1 MSDMA
6 QSTIPKPFVFVLMPI
21 DKKFDDIYK
30 FGIKGAAKDVGAYA
44 ERLDEQIFVE
54 GMLDRIF
61 NQISKADL
69 IIADMTGRNPNVF
82 YEVGYAHALGKI
94 TLLLTQDATD
104 IPFDLKHR
112 QHTVYRG
119 SIELLRKDLADRL
132 RWGIAESR
140 RRGRGPSSE
149 RLSIRIL
156 GTDVPH
162 TGGSLDPP
170 TIGAIVDSR
179 FFILPVRI
187 RNDSFEGLPG
197 ITHVYLFTEEKAG
210 VVPGKYEDTM
220 SFPVNWLPSAGATPI
235 VGTGYAWTSM
245 TPVPTLVPI
254 EQFNADPIDAP
265 DDLLYQFRLP
275 TAFPAFPPGA
285 VEATN
290 INLMFKE
297 KIDSSNAR
305 YRLRLHTPSQY
316 HDFSFRLNIRYEASR
331 PAHSSNEPEQ
341 SKK

>member
-1 MSDMA
+1 MSDA
-6 QSTIPKPFVFVLMPI
+6 PHSTTPKPFAFVLMPLE
-21 DKKFDDIYK
+21 KKFDDIYK
-30 FGIKGAAKDVGAYA
+30 FGIKGAAEDVGAYA

-94 TLLLTQDATD
+94 TLLLTQNADD

-112 QHTVYRG
+112 QHTVYGG
-119 SIELLRKDLADRL
+119 SIKLLRKELADRL

-140 RRGRGPSSE
+140 RRGRGPSTE
-149 RLSIRIL
+149 RLSIRLLDI
-156 GTDVPH
+156 DVPP
-162 TGGSLDPP
+162 TGGSKDFP
-170 TIGAIVDSR
+170 TLTATVPSR
-179 FFILPVRI
+179 SFELPVRI
-187 RNDSFEGLPG
+187 RNDSFDALPG

-210 VVPGKYEDTM
+210 IVPCKFEESTFY
-220 SFPVNWLPSAGATPI
+220 PVNWVPSAAATPI
-235 VGTGYAWTSM
+235 FLGTGEYVGHSWPR
-245 TPVPTLVPI
+245 TPIPI
-254 EQFNADPIDAP
+254 EEFKADPIDAP

-275 TAFPAFPPGA
+275 TALPAFPPGA
-285 VEATN
+285 VEA
-290 INLMFKE
+290 ISIHLMFKE
-297 KIDSSNAR
+297 NIDSSDAR

-316 HDFSFRLNIRYEASR
+316 HDFSFRLNIRHEMPR
-331 PAHSSNEPEQ
+331 PAAASMEAEQ